1 LVYNGPTNWR
11 TNVSTTAKY
20 ILIVAGIHVEHA
32 AKKARLGLQLF
43 RVNCKILVCDLKIF
57 LYA

>member
-1 LVYNGPTNWR
+1 
-11 TNVSTTAKY
+11 VSTTAKY